1 MIQVNNIS
9 KEFADRILFSDVTF
23 VVNKNEKIGLVGR
36 NGTGK
41 STLFKILTGDLIC
54 DSGSVS
60 IPKNYE
66 IGVLKQHLEF
76 SFDNIVDECM
86 SVLSSDLKYETYR
99 AEKLLTGLGF
109 SDEDFKKSPLSF
121 SGGYQIR
128 INLAKVLLKE
138 PNMLLL
144 DEPTNYLDIVSM
156 RWLAN
161 FLKRYPGEIILI
173 THDRDFMKTVCDS
186 TMGIHRQNV
195 VKIKGDFKKYK
206 NKIEEE
212 ETLYENTRANQEKK
226 IKETQAFID
235 RFKAKAN
242 KASQAQSRQKML
254 DKMQE
259 YDALETIQNLDF
271 KFNYKDIHA
280 KTLAEVK
287 DLSFGYT
294 EDKILF
300 SDLSF
305 YINRGD
311 KIAVIGKNGKGKST
325 LLNCI
330 ADILKPRGDVRMH
343 PDVSIGHFGQ
353 TNISRLN
360 EENTIEQEI
369 REENTDLSI
378 TNVKGLCAAVMFS
391 GDDSQKKIKVL
402 SGGEKSRVLLGKIL
416 AKESNLLLL
425 DEPTNHLD
433 QESIES
439 LVGEIKKFKGSTLIV
454 THSEYILN
462 NLIDKFIVFH
472 HDKCEVFKGSYKEF
486 LQKIGW
492 GEEEDNSKPQKQKLS
507 SKETNV
513 LKKTHINNR
522 SKEVKP
528 IRKKIESLEELIM
541 NEESRVQELNRVLL
555 EASNNNEGEKIQRS
569 SIELNEA
576 QKKIDD
582 SFEEL
587 EKLTEKETQI
597 LEKYELLLNE
607 LLN

>member
-41 STLFKILTGDLIC
+41 STLFKILTGDIVC

-109 SDEDFKKSPLSF
+109 SDGDFKKSPLSF

-128 INLAKVLLKE
+128 INLAKVLLRE

-161 FLKRYPGEIILI
+161 FLKKYPGEIILI

-259 YDALETIQNLDF
+259 YEALETIQNLDF

-280 KTLAEVK
+280 KTLVEINDV
-287 DLSFGYT
+287 SFGYT
-294 EDKILF
+294 QDKILF
-300 SDLSF
+300 DDLSF

-330 ADILKPRGDVRMH
+330 ADILKPNGDIKLH

-378 TNVKGLCAAVMFS
+378 TNVKGLCAAMMFS
-391 GDDSQKKIKVL
+391 GDDSQKKVKVL

-462 NLIDKFIVFH
+462 NLIDKFVVFH
-472 HDKCEVFKGSYKEF
+472 HDKCEVFKGSYREF
-486 LQKIGW
+486 LNKIGW
-492 GEEEDNSKPQKQKLS
+492 GDEEDNPKVEKPRLS
-507 SKETNV
+507 SKELNV
-513 LKKTHINNR
+513 LKQKLINDR
-522 SKEVKP
+522 SREVKP
-528 IRKKIESLEELIM
+528 IRKKIISFEELIM
-541 NEESRVQELNRVLL
+541 NHETKIEDLNQALL
-555 EASNNNEGEKIQRS
+555 QASNNNDGEKIQSS
-569 SIELNEA
+569 SIELNAA
-576 QKKIDD
+576 QKIIDD

-587 EKLTEKETQI
+587 EELTEKEAQI
-597 LEKYELLLNE
+597 LDRYELLLNE